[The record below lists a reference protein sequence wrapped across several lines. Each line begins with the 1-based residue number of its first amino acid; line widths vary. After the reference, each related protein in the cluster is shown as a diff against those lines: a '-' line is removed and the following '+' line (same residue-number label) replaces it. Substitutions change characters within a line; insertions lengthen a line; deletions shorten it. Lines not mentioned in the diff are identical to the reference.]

1 MQNPF
6 PRACRAWWSPLES
19 DPDELKRTIPKAT
32 WTAAGIGRNQTTVMN
47 WVLARGAGAVRTG
60 LEDNIRI
67 SKDRLAKSNTELVR
81 VAADAC
87 AKHDARPA
95 IPQEARA
102 MLSL

>member
-1 MQNPF
+1 MN
-6 PRACRAWWSPLES
+6 
-19 DPDELKRTIPKAT
+19 ELKRTIPKAT

-67 SKDRLAKSNTELVR
+67 SKDRLAKSNAELVR
-81 VAADAC
+81 VAGDAC

-95 IPQEARA
+95 IPQEART